1 MLSRTLALAV
11 GLTAGLAASQAPE
24 FSQQYRQRLGGAIDE
39 LQTVVGRFDQDAR
52 QYGLDRSAAIARLSG
67 NVDPLAQKRAQDARL
82 NAERLEEL
90 VTQRNAMTEA
100 GPFKRVFVM
109 MSDPDP
115 AVLRGTVGQFEP
127 AVPAHRRRG
136 RHGGGGPGRRM
147 GLRAAVRPALRPP
160 TPRRGAPLRAQ
171 PSRRSHCIRTSSNTR
186 PSGSFMARG
195 SVP

>member
-82 NAERLEEL
+82 NAARLEDL
-90 VTQRNAMTEA
+90 VAQRDAMAEA

-109 MSDPDP
+109 MRDPDP
-115 AVLRGTVGQFEP
+115 AVLQGTVGQFEP
-127 AVPAHRRRG
+127 AVPLTTEGAATAAAGLAGGWAFVRLFALPFGRRR
-136 RHGGGGPGRRM
+136 
-147 GLRAAVRPALRPP
+147 RAAA
-160 TPRRGAPLRAQ
+160 PR
-171 PSRRSHCIRTSSNTR
+171 
-186 PSGSFMARG
+186 
-195 SVP
+195 